1 MRTVAEQPRSAASIE
16 AGRQYLAQ
24 AEWEEARACFEA
36 ALEEEETP
44 EAFEGLSW
52 SAWWLDDAPAVFD
65 ARERAHRHYR
75 NREDIGGAARMAIWL
90 AVDHLDFHG
99 ALAVASGWLQ
109 RAHRLLDPLEPG
121 PEHGWLA
128 FTEGYV
134 ALQRGDIDKA
144 GELGAYAAQLGRRF
158 EVADAQMLGLAL
170 EGTTLV
176 ARARM
181 EKGMRCLDEATV
193 LALEGQAEI
202 PISGAWACCFLVT
215 ACISA
220 RDYERT
226 FEWCDRIAEFAE
238 RYGSRYMFGSCRA
251 DYGAA
256 HLWRGRWTEAEAL
269 LMDSAED
276 FSRSRPAMV
285 GGPLVGLAELRRR
298 QGRQAEA
305 EELLDQAGP
314 SSKALLC
321 RARIALDEG
330 DALRAVELLE
340 RLLRQVPADVLLA
353 RVPALELLISARIA
367 RGELDEAAS
376 TLTTLREIGQLVGT
390 PPLRAAADL
399 AEGMLEAARGDH
411 ERARVLLEDAVDCFQ
426 RSGAPFEASL
436 ARIELSIS
444 LAALGRTDQAGREAT
459 AALECLTELG
469 ADAESERA
477 RRILGA
483 SAHDDLSSLLPEIT
497 RREHEVLR
505 LLAEGLTNKQ
515 IAERLMVS
523 EHTVHRHVTSIL
535 RKLDLPSRTAAAA
548 YAFRHGLL

>member
-1 MRTVAEQPRSAASIE
+1 
-16 AGRQYLAQ
+16 
-24 AEWEEARACFEA
+24 
-36 ALEEEETP
+36 
-44 EAFEGLSW
+44 
-52 SAWWLDDAPAVFD
+52 
-65 ARERAHRHYR
+65 
-75 NREDIGGAARMAIWL
+75 
-90 AVDHLDFHG
+90 
-99 ALAVASGWLQ
+99 
-109 RAHRLLDPLEPG
+109 
-121 PEHGWLA
+121 
-128 FTEGYV
+128 
-134 ALQRGDIDKA
+134 
-144 GELGAYAAQLGRRF
+144 
-158 EVADAQMLGLAL
+158 
-170 EGTTLV
+170 
-176 ARARM
+176 
-181 EKGMRCLDEATV
+181 
-193 LALEGQAEI
+193 
-202 PISGAWACCFLVT
+202 
-215 ACISA
+215 
-220 RDYERT
+220 
-226 FEWCDRIAEFAE
+226 
-238 RYGSRYMFGSCRA
+238 MFGSCRA
-251 DYGAA
+251 DYGAV

-285 GGPLVGLAELRRR
+285 GGPLIGLAELRRR
-298 QGRQAEA
+298 QGRRAEA

-321 RARIALDEG
+321 GARIALDDG
-330 DALRAVELLE
+330 DSLRAVELLE
-340 RLLRQVPADVLLA
+340 RLLRQVPADILLA

-376 TLTTLREIGQLVGT
+376 TLATLREIGRLVDT
-390 PPLRAAADL
+390 PPLRAATDL

-426 RSGAPFEASL
+426 RSGAPFETSL

-515 IAERLMVS
+515 IAGRLVVS

>member
-36 ALEEEETP
+36 ALEEKETP

-75 NREDIGGAARMAIWL
+75 NREDIVGAARMAIWL

-158 EVADAQMLGLAL
+158 DVADAQMLGLAL

-181 EKGMRCLDEATV
+181 EKGMRCLDEATA
-193 LALEGQAEI
+193 LALDGQAEI

-251 DYGAA
+251 DYGAV

-276 FSRSRPAMV
+276 FSRSRPAMM

-298 QGRQAEA
+298 QGRRAEA

-321 RARIALDEG
+321 RARMALDEC

-340 RLLRQVPADVLLA
+340 RLLRQVPADGLLA
-353 RVPALELLISARIA
+353 RVPALELLTGARIA

-411 ERARVLLEDAVDCFQ
+411 DLARVLLEDAVDCFQ
-426 RSGAPFEASL
+426 TSGAPFEASL

-477 RRILGA
+477 RWILGA
-483 SAHDDLSSLLPEIT
+483 SAHEDLSSLLPEIT

-515 IAERLMVS
+515 IAERLVVS

>member
-1 MRTVAEQPRSAASIE
+1 MRPVMQPRSAASIE

-24 AEWEEARACFEA
+24 AAWEEARACFEA

-44 EAFEGLSW
+44 EALEGLSW

-65 ARERAHRHYR
+65 ARERAHRLYR
-75 NREDIGGAARMAIWL
+75 EREDIVGAARMAIWL

-193 LALEGQAEI
+193 LALEGQAKI

-251 DYGAA
+251 DYGAV

-298 QGRQAEA
+298 QGRRAEA

-376 TLTTLREIGQLVGT
+376 TLATLREIGQLVGT

-515 IAERLMVS
+515 IAERLVVS